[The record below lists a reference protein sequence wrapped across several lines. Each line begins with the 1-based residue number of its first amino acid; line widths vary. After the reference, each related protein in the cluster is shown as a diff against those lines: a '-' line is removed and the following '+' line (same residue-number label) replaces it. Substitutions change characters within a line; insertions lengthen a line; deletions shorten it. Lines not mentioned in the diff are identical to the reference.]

1 MEPIL
6 ATSPAVAL
14 RHILLTYRRL
24 WLLLACCAWQGLAAA
39 AAPSPESES
48 AVKAAYLHRIVG
60 LVEWPPG
67 SFQAPDAPLV
77 IAVAGN
83 EAVADDLEQF
93 AATGRGVRGRPLVVR
108 RLREGEAPVGAHVLL
123 VGAAR
128 ESRVRELASTAG
140 PLLVVTEQENGHRL
154 GGVLNFVIVGGRVR
168 FTASLPQADAR
179 GLRLSARLLEV
190 AQAVEGRSR

>member
-1 MEPIL
+1 MYHAMRP
-6 ATSPAVAL
+6 ATLPFW
-14 RHILLTYRRL
+14 RL
-24 WLLLACCAWQGLAAA
+24 WLLLAFCAWHGLASA
-39 AAPSPESES
+39 AAPASASES

-67 SFQAPDAPLV
+67 SFQAADTPLV

-83 EAVADDLEQF
+83 EAVAADLEQIV
-93 AATGRGVRGRPLVVR
+93 ATGRGVRGRPIAVR
-108 RLREGEAPVGAHVLL
+108 RLREGDAPAGAHVLL
-123 VGAAR
+123 VGAGR
-128 ESRVRELASTAG
+128 ESRVRELASVSG

-154 GGVLNFVIVGGRVR
+154 GGVLNFVVMGGRVR

>member
-1 MEPIL
+1 M
-6 ATSPAVAL
+6 ARRT
-14 RHILLTYRRL
+14 RHTLHPYWRL
-24 WLLLACCAWQGLAAA
+24 WLLLACCGWQGLLWA
-39 AAPSPESES
+39 AAPASASES

-67 SFQAPDAPLV
+67 SFRGPDAPLV

-83 EAVADDLEQF
+83 DAVAADLEQIS
-93 AATGRGVRGRPLVVR
+93 TGRPVNGRQVAVR
-108 RLREGEAPVGAHVLL
+108 RLREGEPLEGAHVLV
-123 VGAAR
+123 VGAGRDA
-128 ESRVRELASTAG
+128 RVRELASAAG
-140 PLLVVTEQENGHRL
+140 PLLVVTEQENGHQL

-168 FTASLPQADAR
+168 FTASLPQADSR

>member
-1 MEPIL
+1 MFQ
-6 ATSPAVAL
+6 AMRPAML
-14 RHILLTYRRL
+14 PFRRW
-24 WLLLACCAWQGLAAA
+24 WLLLAFCAWQGLVAA
-39 AAPSPESES
+39 AAPSSASES

-77 IAVAGN
+77 IAVVGN
-83 EAVADDLEQF
+83 EAVAADLEQI
-93 AATGRGVRGRPLVVR
+93 AATGRPVNGRQLAVR
-108 RLREGEAPVGAHVLL
+108 RLREGDEPSGAHVLL
-123 VGAAR
+123 VGAGR
-128 ESRVRELASTAG
+128 ESRVRELASAAG
-140 PLLVVTEQENGHRL
+140 PLLVVTEQDNGHRL
-154 GGVLNFVIVGGRVR
+154 GGVLNFVVMGGRVR